1 MHCPLG
7 SRRRILVRKWR
18 RWVMLKRNG
27 AAASEPL
34 KKSAWVVGDED
45 KELHSGPGTAHD
57 EIEHRQ
63 PARHYTDQEH

>member
-1 MHCPLG
+1 
-7 SRRRILVRKWR
+7 
-18 RWVMLKRNG
+18 MLKRKG

-45 KELHSGPGTAHD
+45 KELHSGPGTAHN

-63 PARHYTDQEH
+63 PARDQEE